1 MQPNNT
7 RSILEFFLERNQES
21 ARELINLYH
30 SNNQIRTTSFRIPHH
45 PINQKLRISEQEFRF
60 MMGCIMEKYKSEN
73 PNITFAVEN
82 PTKGKY
88 KFSSKAK
95 NETTAFTD
103 MAFFNQNHRLILN
116 IEFKAE
122 NVGPAIIEKDIEKL
136 CKESVLGGW
145 CHIFKELAPTYPQTT
160 MKSLF
165 GKFSK
170 ALAKHYQPNF
180 TCPMSF
186 HILILE
192 KRTLLSRK
200 GHPSDWEEFAKI
212 HKQGD
217 DEISKRWL
225 KKHIFNLK
233 YSQWAEDLPP
243 KDYHTTINDW
253 IIDKY

>member
-82 PTKGKY
+82 PTKGNY
-88 KFSSKAK
+88 KFSSKAI

-103 MAFFNQNHRLILN
+103 MAFFYEDQPILN
-116 IEFKAE
+116 IEFKAGQPE
-122 NVGPAIIEKDIEKL
+122 QSVVDKDIEKL
-136 CKESVLGGW
+136 CREPILGAW
-145 CHIFKELAPTYPQTT
+145 CHIFKNERSNTVST
-160 MKSLF
+160 LF
-165 GKFSK
+165 NRLKK
-170 ALAKHYQPNF
+170 AIPKYLVLDKTKPI
-180 TCPMSF
+180 SF

-192 KRTLLSRK
+192 SKTLLSRK
-200 GHPSDWEEFAKI
+200 GKCDDWGRLNIDK
-212 HKQGD
+212 
-217 DEISKRWL
+217 
-225 KKHIFNLK
+225 IFNIKYDDWKNLK
-233 YSQWAEDLPP
+233 PGKHQFWRGQLIDIDSTNPN
-243 KDYHTTINDW
+243 HDW
-253 IIDKY
+253 QVDKY